1 MRMTKI
7 IGCAALAGTFL
18 SPVYAADMSV
28 KAVNPF
34 ASPYDLTRPGM
45 YFGAGFG
52 GGASSVNGDNV
63 IPGTQVVQGSIF
75 GTLGYGAPINATTGS
90 FWFAEAQ
97 FGIQNLNGNTNGLS
111 LSGPATFTQRF
122 GAGTPLNQ
130 LLGSILPGAA
140 PAVPTL
146 PVLPAGVT
154 AGPGSPY
161 AFFALHEDDISN
173 QVGLNQNRQWII
185 SYGAGIGLR
194 YRLSNAVVADTFAE
208 YKAASN
214 AVCVGPL
221 GNAGCSHIGPGAR
234 VGVQFLY

>member
-1 MRMTKI
+1 MKFSKYLI
-7 IGCAALAGTFL
+7 AALAGTCL
-18 SPVYAADMSV
+18 ASSALAADFTT
-28 KAVNPF
+28 KANPF
-34 ASPYDLTRPGM
+34 ASPYDLTKAGA

-52 GGASSVNGDNV
+52 GSAGTVNGTNV

-75 GTLGYGAPINATTGS
+75 ATIGYGAPINAATGS

-130 LLGSILPGAA
+130 MLSSILPGAS

-154 AGPGSPY
+154 AGPGAPY
-161 AFFALHEDDISN
+161 VFVALHEDDISN
-173 QVGLNQNRQWII
+173 QVGLAQNRQWIL

-214 AVCVGPL
+214 SVCVGPL
-221 GNAGCSHIGPGAR
+221 GGNACSHIGPGAR

>member
-1 MRMTKI
+1 MKLSKYLI
-7 IGCAALAGTFL
+7 AALTCTALAVPG
-18 SPVYAADMSV
+18 YAADMAT
-28 KAVNPF
+28 KANIF
-34 ASPYDLTRPGM
+34 ANPYDLTKAGA

-52 GGASSVNGDNV
+52 GSESTVNGTNV

-75 GTLGYGAPINATTGS
+75 GTIGYGAPINAATGS

-130 LLGSILPGAA
+130 MLGSLLPASTA

-146 PVLPAGVT
+146 PLLPTGVT
-154 AGPGSPY
+154 AGPGAPY

-173 QVGLNQNRQWII
+173 QVGLAQNRQWLI

-194 YRLSNAVVADTFAE
+194 YRLSNAVVADTYAE

-214 AVCVGPL
+214 TICAGPL
-221 GNAGCSHIGPGAR
+221 GAEGCSHIGPGAR